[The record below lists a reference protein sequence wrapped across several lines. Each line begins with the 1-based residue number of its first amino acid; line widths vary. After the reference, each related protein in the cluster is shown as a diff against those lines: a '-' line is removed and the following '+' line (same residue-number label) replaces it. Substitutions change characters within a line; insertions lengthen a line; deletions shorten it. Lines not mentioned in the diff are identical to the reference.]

1 MILLKRDEKSGAV
14 LNNDFESLNK
24 YKLLRDQ
31 GRKISTL
38 QMELQSLKCELSEL
52 RNILSRMER

>member
-1 MILLKRDEKSGAV
+1 MLLKRDEKSGAV
-14 LNNDFESLNK
+14 LNGDFESLNK

-31 GRKISTL
+31 GRKINIL
-38 QMELQSLKCELSEL
+38 QNELQNLKYELSEV

>member
-1 MILLKRDEKSGAV
+1 MMLLKRDEKSGAV
-14 LNNDFESLNK
+14 LNGDFESLNK

-31 GRKISTL
+31 GRKINIL
-38 QMELQSLKCELSEL
+38 QNELQNLKYELSEV

>member
-31 GRKISTL
+31 GRKINML
-38 QMELQSLKCELSEL
+38 QIELQSLKHDLSEL